1 MRQTKRWMDSWV
13 DRWTGGQMDKW
24 MGGWTDALTDKQTTT
39 DCLRQ
44 QSTGQS
50 LSPEI
55 SQFMNCDVT
64 DRTVGVLTCREGHI
78 PDNCRVTTQ
87 GMEKLNPM

>member
-55 SQFMNCDVT
+55 S
-64 DRTVGVLTCREGHI
+64 
-78 PDNCRVTTQ
+78 
-87 GMEKLNPM
+87 